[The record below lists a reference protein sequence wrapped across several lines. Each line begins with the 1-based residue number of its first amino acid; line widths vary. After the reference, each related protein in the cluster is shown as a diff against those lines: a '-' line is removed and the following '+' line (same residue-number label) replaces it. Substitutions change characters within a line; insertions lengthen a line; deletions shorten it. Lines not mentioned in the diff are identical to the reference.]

1 MEAQVEARRGPGK
14 RGAPEVWPGVG
25 GHDDAAEEDGD
36 DPREAERL
44 GGVEGGPREG
54 KGERG
59 LDDLGVAPLAQ
70 AQRLE
75 EQRGGGAGEPADE
88 GRAEEDRHEDER
100 RLCGRRAA
108 LLGAGMV
115 EGEHGAREDDGDGVV
130 EDALAEDDG
139 EDVLSHADGL
149 EDGEDAHRVSRTHH
163 GPEEERGEARER
175 IAQAEQAGRV
185 DHAAHRGAGEDCAHE
200 GEQHCGHD
208 ARDEGGNVQ
217 VEPRCEDDRRQQ
229 PHHEELGAERVIAQ
243 HVVVVRELGKGSA
256 AWSTGFWSGLGILVG
271 DFGGVV
277 ELWYS
282 IELTA

>member
-1 MEAQVEARRGPGK
+1 MEARRGPGK

-200 GEQHCGHD
+200 GEQHCGHEMLATKAGMFRLNPAAKMIGGSSHTMKNSALNVSSRSMSSLCVSL
-208 ARDEGGNVQ
+208 AR
-217 VEPRCEDDRRQQ
+217 
-229 PHHEELGAERVIAQ
+229 AAQ
-243 HVVVVRELGKGSA
+243 HGPL
-256 AWSTGFWSGLGILVG
+256 
-271 DFGGVV
+271 DFGQG
-277 ELWYS
+277 
-282 IELTA
+282 